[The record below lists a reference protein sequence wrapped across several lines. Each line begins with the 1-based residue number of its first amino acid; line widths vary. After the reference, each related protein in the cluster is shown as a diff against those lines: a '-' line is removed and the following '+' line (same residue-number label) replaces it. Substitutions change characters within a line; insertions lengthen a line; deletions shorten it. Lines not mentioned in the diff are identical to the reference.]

1 MRDPMRVGMF
11 SNSYKPVISGVVR
24 SIDLYRQGLSD
35 AGNFVA
41 LFTSDAKEYEDTE
54 PFIFR
59 YPSIPIPSAIDWT
72 FPVVV
77 APQIT
82 WMIPRLKLD
91 ILHAHHPFVVGSEA
105 MNISRSEDI
114 PMVFTFHTLYHEYT
128 HYVGLDVEFVKQ
140 LVRRYVRDYV
150 KDVDCII
157 APSAYILDLL
167 PSYEIDR
174 PVEVLPTPVDL
185 SLFPPRDKPPLSD
198 PNHIQLIYV
207 GRVGKEKNLDFLLRA
222 FARAAKQ
229 DDRLHLR
236 IVGDG
241 AEMKKLQTY
250 AEDLQVTPYVEF
262 VGSVPFARVAVEMSR
277 ADIFV
282 FTSTTETQGLV
293 LLEAM
298 AASLPQVIV
307 NSPALHDFVR
317 PGIDALSTPVDE
329 VDFADAILALARDP
343 ARAQSMGRTARRNA
357 ELYSVPALS
366 NRLLDIYQNTIDNYH
381 GKQH

>member
-1 MRDPMRVGMF
+1 MRIGMF
-11 SNSYKPVISGVVR
+11 SNSYKPIISGVVR

-41 LFTSDAKEYEDTE
+41 LFTSDTKEYEDAE

-59 YPSIPIPSAIDWT
+59 YPSIPLPKTLDWT

-82 WMIPRLKLD
+82 WMIPRMKLD

-105 MNISRSEDI
+105 MNISRSEAI
-114 PMVFTFHTLYHEYT
+114 PLVFTFHTLYHEYT
-128 HYVGLDVEFVKQ
+128 HYVGLDGEFIKQ
-140 LVRRYVRDYV
+140 LVRRYIRDYV
-150 KDVDCII
+150 ERVDCII

-167 PSYEIDR
+167 PSYQIDR
-174 PVEVLPTPVDL
+174 SVEVLPTPVDL

-222 FARAAKQ
+222 FARASKQ
-229 DDRLHLR
+229 DTRLHLR

-241 AEMKKLQTY
+241 AELKKLQTY
-250 AEDLQVTPYVEF
+250 AEELQVAPNVEF
-262 VGSVPFARVAVEMSR
+262 AGAVPFEQVAVEMSQ
-277 ADIFV
+277 ADLFV

-317 PGIDALSTPVDE
+317 PGIDVLSTPVDE
-329 VDFADAILALARDP
+329 VEFADAITSLVRDP
-343 ARAQSMGRTARRNA
+343 ARAQSMGRTARQNA
-357 ELYSVPALS
+357 EAYSVPAMS

-381 GKQH
+381 KRH

>member
-1 MRDPMRVGMF
+1 MSDFMRIGMF

-35 AGNFVA
+35 AGHFVA
-41 LFTSDAKEYEDTE
+41 LFTSDTKEYEDTE

-59 YPSIPIPSAIDWT
+59 YPSIPLPKAMDWT

-82 WMIPRLKLD
+82 WMIPRMKLD

-105 MNISRSEDI
+105 LNISRSENI
-114 PMVFTFHTLYHEYT
+114 PLVFTFHTLYHEYT
-128 HYVGLDVEFVKQ
+128 HYVGLDGDFVKQ
-140 LVRRYVRDYV
+140 LVRRYIRDYAER
-150 KDVDCII
+150 VDCII
-157 APSAYILDLL
+157 APSTYILDLL
-167 PSYEIDR
+167 PSYKIDR
-174 PVEVLPTPVDL
+174 PVKVLPTPVDL
-185 SLFPPRDKPPLSD
+185 SLFPTRQKPAFSD
-198 PNHIQLIYV
+198 PDYIELLYV

-229 DDRLHLR
+229 DDRLYLR

-241 AEMKKLQTY
+241 AEMKKMQMY
-250 AEDLQVTPYVEF
+250 AEELQVAPSVEF
-262 VGSVPFARVAVEMSR
+262 VGSVPFERVAVEMSR
-277 ADIFV
+277 ADLFV

-329 VDFADAILALARDP
+329 VDFADAILMLARDP
-343 ARAQSMGRTARRNA
+343 ARAQSMGRTARQNA
-357 ELYSVPALS
+357 EGYGIPAMS

-381 GKQH
+381 KKQ

>member
-1 MRDPMRVGMF
+1 MRIGMF
-11 SNSYKPVISGVVR
+11 SNSYKPIISGVVR

-41 LFTSDAKEYEDTE
+41 LFTSDTKEYEDTE

-59 YPSIPIPSAIDWT
+59 YPSIPLPKTLDWT

-82 WMIPRLKLD
+82 WMIPRMKLD

-105 MNISRSEDI
+105 MNIGRSEAI
-114 PMVFTFHTLYHEYT
+114 PLVFTFHTLYHEYT
-128 HYVGLDVEFVKQ
+128 HYVGFDGEFIKQ
-140 LVRRYVRDYV
+140 LVRRYIRDYV
-150 KDVDCII
+150 ERVDCII

-167 PSYEIDR
+167 PSYQIDR
-174 PVEVLPTPVDL
+174 SVEVLPTPVDL

-198 PNHIQLIYV
+198 PDHIQLIYV

-222 FARAAKQ
+222 FARASKQ
-229 DDRLHLR
+229 DNRLHLR

-241 AEMKKLQTY
+241 AELKKLQTY
-250 AEDLQVTPYVEF
+250 AEELQVTPKVEF
-262 VGSVPFARVAVEMSR
+262 AGAVPFEQVAVEMSQ
-277 ADIFV
+277 ADLFV

-298 AASLPQVIV
+298 SASLPQVIV

-317 PGIDALSTPVDE
+317 PGIDVLSTAVDE
-329 VDFADAILALARDP
+329 VEFADAIMSLVRDP
-343 ARAQSMGRTARRNA
+343 ARAQSMGRTARQHA
-357 ELYSVPALS
+357 EAYSVPAMS

-381 GKQH
+381 KRH